1 MSKSKFATETTV
13 SPEKTLAEIQ
23 ETLKRYGATR
33 VGFIDDVEQVAIV
46 FEMRGRRVRFM
57 MPLPDPESTK
67 RDSTGRY
74 MGEKQAGEAHGKAVR
89 QRWRALLLT
98 IKAKLESV
106 ESGIEQFEEAFLAQ
120 IVLPSGQTMAEWA
133 APQIEAAYAGNAMP
147 PLLLESGR

>member
-1 MSKSKFATETTV
+1 MTKSKFAAETAV

-23 ETLKRYGATR
+23 STLKRYGATKYAYLEDEHQ
-33 VGFIDDVEQVAIV
+33 VGVG
-46 FEMRGRRVRFM
+46 FEMRGWRVRFI
-57 MPLPDPESTK
+57 MPLPDPENTK

-74 MGEKQAGEAHGKAVR
+74 MGEKQAGEAHGKATR

-106 ESGIEQFEEAFLAQ
+106 ESGIEQFEEAFMAQ

-133 APQIEAAYAGNAMP
+133 VPQIKAAYTSNAMP

>member
-1 MSKSKFATETTV
+1 MTKSKFAAETTV

-33 VGFIDDVEQVAIV
+33 IGFIDDVEQVAIA
-46 FEMRGRRVRFM
+46 FEMHSRRVRFVLK
-57 MPLPDPESTK
+57 LPTREEALVKVNQSSST
-67 RDSTGRY
+67 RY
-74 MGEKQAGEAHGKAVR
+74 SEAAHQQMVR
-89 QRWRALLLT
+89 SRWRALLLA

-106 ESGIEQFEEAFLAQ
+106 EIGIEQFEEAFMAQ

-133 APQIEAAYAGNAMP
+133 VPQIAAAYASNAMP